1 MIDQENDDKRLAF
14 LLQPLELL
22 PKTVLTDKMANAKGA
37 KKRQMQ
43 K

>member
-14 LLQPLELL
+14 LQPLELL
-22 PKTVLTDKMANAKGA
+22 PKTVLTDKMANAMAA